1 MTLTLRDIENVALLS
16 DLDLTQKQQLLSQM
30 LVRTYKRNEVVV
42 QKGQPS
48 SELFFLLSGRL
59 KVVDYSPGGREVGFI
74 FIESGSHFGELALI
88 DGKPR
93 SASILATEKATVAI
107 LPKQHARTLM
117 YSEPSVSEKLL
128 KQLSNII
135 RMNNEHMV
143 MLGNTS
149 APNRVNILLMKY
161 ARPVDGQLIIEKP
174 PTQSEMA
181 MMTNTTRET
190 VSRTLSQ
197 LIGQGLIR
205 KDGKKI
211 TIADPAAMEEMIL
224 DC

>member
-1 MTLTLRDIENVALLS
+1 MTLTLADLHGLPLLGGLDDTKKQALLN
-16 DLDLTQKQQLLSQM
+16 QLN
-30 LVRTYKRNEVVV
+30 VRTYKRNEAVV

-48 SELFFLLSGRL
+48 SELFFLLNGRL
-59 KVVDYSPGGREVGFI
+59 KVVDYAPSGREVGFV

-93 SASILATEKATVAI
+93 SASIVATEKSTVAM
-107 LPKQHARTLM
+107 LTKQHARTLM

-128 KQLSNII
+128 KQLANII
-135 RMNNEHMV
+135 RQNNEHMV

-149 APNRVNILLMKY
+149 APTRVNILLLKY
-161 ARPVDGQLIIEKP
+161 ASEVNGQLVIEKP

-181 MMTNTTRET
+181 IMTNTTRET

-197 LIGQGLIR
+197 LIEQGVIE
-205 KDGKKI
+205 KQGKKL
-211 TIADPAAMEEMIL
+211 TILEPDALEEMVL

>member
-1 MTLTLRDIENVALLS
+1 MTLTLGDIEHVALLS
-16 DLDLTQKQQLLSQM
+16 DLSVDKKQLLLNQ
-30 LVRTYKRNEVVV
+30 LLPRQFKRNEVVV

-59 KVVDYSPGGREVGFI
+59 KVVDYSPSGREVGFF
-74 FIESGSHFGELALI
+74 FIEAGSHFGELALI

-93 SASILATEKATVAI
+93 SASILATEKASIAI

-117 YSEPSVSEKLL
+117 YTEPSVSEKLL
-128 KQLSNII
+128 KQLANII
-135 RMNNEHMV
+135 RQNNEHMV

-161 ARPVDGQLIIEKP
+161 ASEVNGQLVIEKP
-174 PTQSEMA
+174 PTQSEIA

-197 LIGQGLIR
+197 LIEQGLIS
-205 KDGKKI
+205 KDGKRI
-211 TIADPAAMEEMIL
+211 TIHNMEALEGL
-224 DC
+224 VLEC

>member
-1 MTLTLRDIENVALLS
+1 MTLTVGDLQKIALLS
-16 DLDLTQKQQLLSQM
+16 ELETEKKQVLLKQLN
-30 LVRTYKRNEVVV
+30 VKVYKRNEVVV

-48 SELFFLLSGRL
+48 SELFFLISGRL
-59 KVVDYSPGGREVGFI
+59 KVVDYAPSGREVGFV
-74 FIESGSHFGELALI
+74 FIEAGSHFGELALI

-93 SASILATEKATVAI
+93 SASIVATEKTTVAI
-107 LPKQHARTLM
+107 LTKQHAKTLM

-128 KQLSNII
+128 KQLANII
-135 RMNNEHMV
+135 RQNNEHMV

-161 ARPVDGQLIIEKP
+161 ARDINGQLVIEKP

-181 MMTNTTRET
+181 TMTNTTRET

-197 LIGQGLIR
+197 LIEAGLIE
-205 KDGKKI
+205 KQGKKL
-211 TIADPAAMEEMIL
+211 TILDPAALEDMVL

>member
-1 MTLTLRDIENVALLS
+1 MALTLRDIEDVALLS
-16 DLDLTQKQQLLSQM
+16 DLDMDKQQALLKQ
-30 LVRTYKRNEVVV
+30 LVVRSYKRNDVVV

-48 SELFFLLSGRL
+48 SELYFLLSGRL
-59 KVVDYSPGGREVGFI
+59 KVIDYSPSGREVGFV
-74 FIESGSHFGELALI
+74 FIEKGSHFGELALI

-93 SASILATEKATVAI
+93 SASILATEKATVAL
-107 LPKQHARTLM
+107 LPAQHARKLM

-128 KQLSNII
+128 KQLANII
-135 RMNNEHMV
+135 RQNNEHMV

-161 ARPVDGQLIIEKP
+161 AREINGALVIEKP

-181 MMTNTTRET
+181 TMTNTTRET
-190 VSRTLSQ
+190 VSRTLSH
-197 LIGQGLIR
+197 LIDRGLIR
-205 KDGKKI
+205 KDGKRI
-211 TIADPAAMEEMIL
+211 TLLDPDALEDMVL

>member
-1 MTLTLRDIENVALLS
+1 MTLNLTDIESVALLS
-16 DLDLTQKQQLLSQM
+16 DLNLESKQKLLGQLL
-30 LVRTYKRNEVVV
+30 VRDYKRNEVVV

-59 KVVDYSPGGREVGFI
+59 KVVDYSANGREVGFV
-74 FIESGSHFGELALI
+74 FIEAGYHFGELALI

-93 SASILATEKATVAI
+93 SASILATEKSRVAI

-117 YSEPSVSEKLL
+117 YSEPTVSEKLF
-128 KQLSNII
+128 KQLANII
-135 RMNNEHMV
+135 RQNNEHMV

-149 APNRVNILLMKY
+149 APSRVSILLMKH
-161 ARPVDGQLIIEKP
+161 AQEQNGQLVIEKP
-174 PTQSEMA
+174 PTQSEIA

-190 VSRTLSQ
+190 VSRTMSQ
-197 LIGQGLIR
+197 LIEQGWVR
-205 KDGKKI
+205 KDGRRL
-211 TIADPAAMEEMIL
+211 TIVDPDALENMVL

>member
-16 DLDLTQKQQLLSQM
+16 ALDDDKKQQLLNQL
-30 LVRTYKRNEVVV
+30 LVRQFKRNEIVV
-42 QKGQPS
+42 QKSQPS

-59 KVVDYSPGGREVGFI
+59 KVVDYSPAGREVGFV
-74 FIESGSHFGELALI
+74 FIEAGSHFGELALI

-93 SASILATEKATVAI
+93 SASILATEKATIAI

-117 YSEPSVSEKLL
+117 YAEPSVSEKLL
-128 KQLSNII
+128 KQLANII
-135 RMNNEHMV
+135 RQNNEHML

-161 ARPVDGQLIIEKP
+161 AREINGQLVIEKP
-174 PTQSEMA
+174 PTQSEIA

-190 VSRTLSQ
+190 VSRTLSH
-197 LIGQGLIR
+197 LIEQGLVR
-205 KDGKKI
+205 KEGKKI
-211 TIADPAAMEEMIL
+211 TIEDVDALEDMVQ